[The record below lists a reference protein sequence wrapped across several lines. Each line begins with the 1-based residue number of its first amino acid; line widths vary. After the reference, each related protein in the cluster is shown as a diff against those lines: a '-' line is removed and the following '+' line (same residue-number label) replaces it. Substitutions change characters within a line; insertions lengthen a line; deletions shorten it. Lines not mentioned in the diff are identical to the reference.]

1 MDTDDDS
8 SSSSDQSDSTD
19 SSLDEKLIFQ
29 KRRTLHRNLNF
40 VEKVIASDDD
50 IEFKEDFRMDRRTC
64 NYIIGMLF
72 VYIDIL
78 VPIDTI
84 SNTYMVSDEVKRN
97 KVLPVHKDG
106 RKKISARKAVLM
118 TIWYL
123 SNTDTFREISKI
135 FNVTKSSAHRV
146 IRKIVQFL
154 SQKSKSYM
162 KWPNS
167 QRLNIVR
174 EGFRKMINGVVRAI
188 DGCHINIKK
197 PREDAPS
204 YCNRMAKYS
213 ILIQG
218 VCDHNKKFID
228 LLVGEAGSI
237 HDARLLKRSSLYEK
251 CVKGFLQR
259 DFLLG
264 DSAYPCLNW
273 SIPPFRDN
281 GNLTPNQREFNYRHS
296 ATRIKIENAFGALKG
311 KFRLLKR
318 FDNENIMFMVEC
330 IVAAAVIHNICID
343 LQDSEL
349 ETSTDG
355 DESADLD
362 EVILRNISGIVPNDT
377 RRNEIFTEMFGDS

>member
-1 MDTDDDS
+1 
-8 SSSSDQSDSTD
+8 
-19 SSLDEKLIFQ
+19 
-29 KRRTLHRNLNF
+29 
-40 VEKVIASDDD
+40 
-50 IEFKEDFRMDRRTC
+50 
-64 NYIIGMLF
+64 
-72 VYIDIL
+72 
-78 VPIDTI
+78 
-84 SNTYMVSDEVKRN
+84 
-97 KVLPVHKDG
+97 
-106 RKKISARKAVLM
+106 M

-135 FNVTKSSAHRV
+135 FNVTRSSAHRV

-154 SQKSKSYM
+154 SQKSKSYI

-174 EGFRKMINGVVRAI
+174 EGFRKMKGINGVVGAI

-259 DFLLG
+259 DFHLG

-273 SIPPFRDN
+273 LIPPFRDN

-311 KFRLLKR
+311 RFRRLKR
-318 FDNENIMFMVEC
+318 FYNENIMFMVEC
-330 IVAAAVIHNICID
+330 IIAAAVLHNICID
-343 LQDSEL
+343 FQDSEL

-362 EVILRNISGIVPNDT
+362 EVILRNIYGIVPNDT